1 MALGRAEVDQPALG
15 DEVELLAAEVE
26 LLDVLADVAD
36 VALGQRAQR
45 GEVELGVEMAGVGH
59 DRAVAHRLEVLAPED
74 VDVAGRGDEQ
84 LAPGGRLAGGHH
96 REAVHQRLERADRV
110 DLDDRDV
117 RAVAGHP
124 GGDPLADPAVAG
136 DDDLAPGDQDVGRA
150 QDAVERALAGPV
162 AVVEEVLGLGLV
174 DRDDRE
180 PERPSAAIARRRMT
194 PVVVSSVPAWIS
206 ATWSGRSVWS
216 RFTRSQPS
224 SIVSCG
230 CVSATDAK
238 VRVVGVVVLA
248 APGERGDA
256 VLGDERGRDVVLGRQ
271 RVARREHDLA
281 RRRP

>member
-1 MALGRAEVDQPALG
+1 MTAAGWPSAAPEVDQPPLG

-26 LLDVLADVAD
+26 LLDVLADLAD
-36 VALGQRAQR
+36 MALGQRAQR
-45 GEVELGVEMAGVGH
+45 GQVQLGIEVTRVGH

-96 REAVHQRLERADRV
+96 LEAVHQRLERADRI

-124 GGDPLADPAVAG
+124 RGDPLADPAVAG
-136 DDDLAPGDQDVGRA
+136 DHDLAPGDEDVGRA
-150 QDAVERALAGPV
+150 QDPVERALAGPV

-180 PERPSAAIARRRMT
+180 AERAVGGHRPQPDDPGRRLLGPGQDLAR
-194 PVVVSSVPAWIS
+194 P
-206 ATWSGRSVWS
+206 GRAGSLWRS
-216 RFTRSQPS
+216 ETRSQPS

-230 CVSATDAK
+230 WVSATAS
-238 VRVVGVVVLA
+238 RCA
-248 APGERGDA
+248 
-256 VLGDERGRDVVLGRQ
+256 
-271 RVARREHDLA
+271 
-281 RRRP
+281 